1 MTNAPSTFVPVVPAG
16 GSGTRLWPLSRA
28 AHPKFLLDLTGT
40 GRSLVEATIDRLAPL
55 ATGPV
60 IVVTG
65 AAHEEAVRAQVGQ
78 DARVLVEPSARN
90 SMPAIAWA
98 AAYAAAE
105 DPEAIIGSFAADHL
119 ISDTESFAD
128 VVRRAR
134 EAAELGYLVTI
145 GIEPTHPATGFGYI
159 EIAEETDAALGEI
172 GAHRVSRFVEKP
184 ARERAEQFLATGRFV
199 WNAGMFVVKARVL
212 LEALD
217 RLQPAV
223 SAGAR
228 ALVDA
233 ARADAAH
240 TDDPESRG
248 ALAAD
253 PEVWETM
260 TAMAID
266 HALAEPLA
274 AQGQVACVRATFD
287 WDDVGDFRALGQ
299 QLRESGEGSAG
310 LRHLGAPHADE
321 ASDVTVLG
329 DAPVHAHGA
338 SGTVYASG
346 ERLVVLVGV
355 EGLSVVD
362 TDDALLV
369 LGDEHAQDMS
379 AVVSALRASGQG
391 ERA

>member
-1 MTNAPSTFVPVVPAG
+1 MTSSPSTFVPVIPAG

-40 GRSLVEATIDRLAPL
+40 GRSLVEQTIDRLVPL

-65 AAHEEAVRAQVGQ
+65 AAHEEAVRAQVGEA
-78 DARVLVEPSARN
+78 ARLLVEPSARN

-98 AAYAAAE
+98 AAHALAE

-119 ISDTESFAD
+119 ISDTERFAD
-128 VVRRAR
+128 VVGRAR
-134 EAAELGYLVTI
+134 AAAELGYLVTI

-159 EIAEETDAALGEI
+159 EIAEGADGDAALGEI
-172 GAHRVSRFVEKP
+172 GADKVTRFVEKP
-184 ARERAEQFLATGRFV
+184 GRERAEQFLATGRFV

-217 RLQPAV
+217 RLQPSV

-228 ALVDA
+228 ALVDTA
-233 ARADAAH
+233 QSAQ
-240 TDDPESRG
+240 SRG
-248 ALAAD
+248 AHAANPD
-253 PEVWETM
+253 VWETM

-274 AQGQVACVRATFD
+274 AEGRVACVRATFD
-287 WDDVGDFRALGQ
+287 WDDVGDFRALGE
-299 QLRESGEGSAG
+299 QLRGSDANASG
-310 LRHLGAPHADE
+310 LRRLGAPHADA
-321 ASDVTVLG
+321 ASDVHVLG

-338 SGTVYASG
+338 RGTVYANG

-369 LGDEHAQDMS
+369 LGDEHAQEMS
-379 AVVSALRASGQG
+379 AVVSALRASGLG